1 MNRKRITAFLM
12 TLIMMVMFVAGVLP
26 SPQASAAGTGV
37 GLAQHALSAYYNG
50 WLYRYGAS
58 GQTSGGRVYS
68 DCSGLI
74 YSYTGTARSSG
85 MQISSAPQSGSL
97 SSLPRIHGL
106 GLWQPGHVG
115 VYVGGGMAV
124 DCRDTS
130 SNTVYSSVYSHNW
143 QMWYKVPGVS
153 YPTTGWVTFNG
164 GTYYYEDGQY
174 VVSCTKTIDGVT
186 YSFDANGL
194 CGSAPSNVAEA
205 PQVEAAP
212 VQQST
217 PSVSYSQSSSGSGSA
232 SQSNSG
238 SGSTAAAAPVS
249 YQDLALGS
257 KGAAVTR
264 LQTRLSELD
273 YYYEGINDYYDSLVN
288 DAVALYQKAAGL
300 EVTGSADVAT
310 QESLFSSDAPLNE
323 EPGTVFPGYHSSIV
337 RQLQERLIELGYME
351 GETSFFY
358 GDATKAAVM
367 AYEEA
372 AGLEADGILTMDEQ
386 NVLYS
391 DDAIPAPVEEPEE
404 PAEEPAEDAETDG
417 AEPAAASADAE
428 DSDSA
433 VAGAQSQ
440 LSRSA
445 EDPAAAAAASVVE
458 SVSSAAEV
466 TKDMFITTVD
476 AAAKD
481 GSGSQADDAGNG
493 VIAFAI
499 VVFGTVLTACIF
511 VVRKKQ
517 LTVKELAAAA
527 TVLSG
532 RAAKTAREAAGNAA
546 KAVKGGWNRVRHLH
560 K

>member
-12 TLIMMVMFVAGVLP
+12 TFIMMVMFVAGVLP

-37 GLAQHALSAYYNG
+37 GLAQHALAAYSNG

-74 YSYTGTARSSG
+74 YSYSGTARSSG
-85 MQISSAPQSGSL
+85 MQISSAAESGSF

-130 SNTVYSSVYSHNW
+130 SNTVYEAASAHGW
-143 QMWYKVPGVS
+143 QKWYKVPGVS

-164 GTYYYEDGQY
+164 ADYYYENGQY
-174 VVSCTKTIDGVT
+174 VVSCTKEIDGVSYT
-186 YSFDANGL
+186 FDASGL
-194 CGSAPSNVAEA
+194 CASAPSNVTEA

-217 PSVSYSQSSSGSGSA
+217 PSVSYSQSSSGSA
-232 SQSNSG
+232 SQGNSG

-288 DAVALYQKAAGL
+288 DAVALYQEAAGL

-337 RQLQERLIELGYME
+337 RQLQERLIALGYME

-367 AYEEA
+367 AYQEA

-391 DDAIPAPVEEPEE
+391 DDAVLLPWRSRRSPRKNLRRMRRPTAP
-404 PAEEPAEDAETDG
+404 
-417 AEPAAASADAE
+417 SCC
-428 DSDSA
+428 
-433 VAGAQSQ
+433 
-440 LSRSA
+440 R
-445 EDPAAAAAASVVE
+445 
-458 SVSSAAEV
+458 
-466 TKDMFITTVD
+466 F
-476 AAAKD
+476 
-481 GSGSQADDAGNG
+481 
-493 VIAFAI
+493 
-499 VVFGTVLTACIF
+499 
-511 VVRKKQ
+511 R
-517 LTVKELAAAA
+517 
-527 TVLSG
+527 
-532 RAAKTAREAAGNAA
+532 
-546 KAVKGGWNRVRHLH
+546 
-560 K
+560 